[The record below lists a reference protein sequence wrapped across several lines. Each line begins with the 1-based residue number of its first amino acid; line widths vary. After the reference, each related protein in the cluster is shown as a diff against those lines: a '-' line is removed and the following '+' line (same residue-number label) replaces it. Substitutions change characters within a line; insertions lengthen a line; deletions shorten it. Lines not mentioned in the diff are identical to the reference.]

1 MSFMGTLAKVA
12 IGYAAARGVDKLA
25 GDQGLA
31 GLLGGGAEGGG
42 LEGLLGG
49 AAGDGTPGG
58 GLQDLLGGLTGGTT
72 GTGETGG
79 LGGIFDSLSSGAGGD
94 GDGGTLGLA
103 GIVGAMGLAGGAA
116 AATTSLGDIL
126 SGHVDDGKPDPA
138 QEDTAKLL
146 LRTMI
151 QAAKSDGGIDMQEKQ
166 RILDTVGDAS
176 PGEIAFV
183 TEQMQAPLDPEALA
197 ADTPAGQGEQVYST
211 ALMTIKL
218 DQPAE
223 AQFLSRLGH
232 ALGLPPARRDAL
244 HRQMGAPTLSS

>member
-42 LEGLLGG
+42 LDSMLSQIQ
-49 AAGDGTPGG
+49 GDGTGGG
-58 GLQDLLGGLTGGTT
+58 GLQDMLGQLTGGGQ
-72 GTGETGG
+72 GTGDSGG
-79 LGGIFDSLSSGAGGD
+79 LGGIFDRLSDGAGGN

-103 GIVGAMGLAGGAA
+103 GIVGALGLAGGAA

-138 QEDTAKLL
+138 QEETAKLL

-151 QAAKSDGGIDMQEKQ
+151 QAAKSDGGIDMQERQ

-183 TEQMQAPLDPEALA
+183 TAEMQAPLDPEGLA

-223 AQFLSRLGH
+223 ARFLAILGH
-232 ALGLPPARRDAL
+232 ALGLDPARIDAL
-244 HRQMGAPTLSS
+244 HAQMGAQAHPS